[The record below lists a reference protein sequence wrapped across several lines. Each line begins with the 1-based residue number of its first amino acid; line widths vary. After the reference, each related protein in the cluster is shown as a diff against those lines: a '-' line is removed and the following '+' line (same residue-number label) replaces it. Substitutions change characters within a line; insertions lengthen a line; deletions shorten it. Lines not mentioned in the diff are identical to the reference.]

1 MSAILIVAVI
11 LGAISGAVAGFFQK
25 FTKSSFWGITAL
37 LTLLFQMAIGAAVKK
52 TSGGFGIAVLV
63 TTVVVLFAFNGVALI
78 LQKLL
83 IKVVESRKRISHY
96 KNVDVI
102 EENEALILNAVDT
115 GDKREYKNQLKKA
128 KKIKDSAG
136 VWGIVDG
143 VIGAVNGC
151 FNVLMGL
158 GAAILALLLFVD
170 LSQISLLTSIFAKS
184 LGSGSW
190 TGLGTK
196 LAFDLPLICVLSMT
210 VRIGYKS
217 GISSVF
223 SFVVIIGMLV
233 GCGIGSYSIASSSM
247 CAGAVEGLKNG
258 MLSALTAVLGDTAT
272 VIARFIIA
280 GIIFLL
286 SLIFVILVGICLPK
300 ITSKFRENKIFC
312 AVDGVLGAVV
322 LTLVLLVIIMVFG
335 GIAYTLNDLAFME
348 KFNTYA
354 AYSNI
359 GDCMYS
365 HNIMN
370 GAFQSLPLRGW
381 FGSGSEPVNP
391 TPEVPVNPTPEVPTE
406 PIITPEET
414 PVEAAIRALAA

>member
-1 MSAILIVAVI
+1 MSAILIVSVI
-11 LGAISGAVAGFFQK
+11 LGAILGAVAGFFKK

-37 LTLLFQMAIGAAVKK
+37 FTLLFQMAIGAAVKK

-63 TTVVVLFAFNGVALI
+63 TTVVVLFALNGVAL
-78 LQKLL
+78 LL
-83 IKVVESRKRISHY
+83 KTLLVKAVESRKRISHY
-96 KNVDVI
+96 KNIDNI

-115 GDKREYKNQLKKA
+115 GNKREYKQQLKKA

-136 VWGIVDG
+136 AWGIVDG
-143 VIGAVNGC
+143 VIGAVNGSI
-151 FNVLMGL
+151 NVLMGL

-170 LSQISLLTSIFAKS
+170 LSQIGFLNAIFARS

-196 LAFDLPLICVLSMT
+196 LAFDLPLICVLSLT

-223 SFVVIIGMLV
+223 SFVIIIGMIV
-233 GCGIGSYSIASSSM
+233 GCAAASFSIASSSV

-258 MLSALTAVLGDTAT
+258 MLASLTAVLGDA
-272 VIARFIIA
+272 VSLIARIMIA

-300 ITSKFRENKIFC
+300 ITSKFRESKIFS
-312 AVDGVLGAVV
+312 AADGVIGAVV
-322 LTLVLLVIIMVFG
+322 LTIVLLVIIMIFG
-335 GIAYTLNDLAFME
+335 GVAYTLHDLAFME

-359 GDCMYS
+359 GDCMYA
-365 HNIMN
+365 HNVMN
-370 GAFQSLPLRGW
+370 GVFQSLPLRGW
-381 FGSGSEPVNP
+381 FGSVSEPVNP
-391 TPEVPVNPTPEVPTE
+391 TPDA
-406 PIITPEET
+406 PEET
-414 PVEAAIRALAA
+414 PVEAVIRALTA